1 MLLGVKD
8 YMIETKGLN
17 AGYGKIHVL
26 YDVDFVAKPKQITVI
41 VGPNGSGKSTL
52 LKSIMGLTTLYSGTI
67 KYGEHDITSVA
78 KHERA
83 KIGIAYLPQLESV
96 FTNLTVKE
104 NLTMAGYTLKE
115 EESQDRMEVVLNF
128 FPIIK
133 DYLGRKAKTLSGGE
147 RQMLAMAIALL
158 RKPKVIMFDEPTAH
172 LAPRIAFEIFGKIIE
187 LRDVLNLTIIIVEQS
202 ARKALEVGD
211 KAYLLVSGRTTFEGN
226 AGDLL
231 KNPELGKMYLGI
243 VA

>member
-1 MLLGVKD
+1 
-8 YMIETKGLN
+8 MIETKGLN

-187 LRDVLNLTIIIVEQS
+187 LRDVLNLTIIMVEQS